1 MKINELLKTFT
12 IQVSNEESTVLE
24 KLDKSMPLSLFTE
37 REKFVIENLVK
48 KSLVSKIVSNTQT
61 VVVRNDPKKS

>member
-1 MKINELLKTFT
+1 
-12 IQVSNEESTVLE
+12 VSNEESTVLE
-24 KLDKSMPLSLFTE
+24 KLDRTMPLSLFTE

-61 VVVRNDPKKS
+61 VVVRNDPEES